1 MAYETPD
8 CWGARRCTLGV
19 YRIQSRRTIVQFK
32 KLLQAS
38 IDDCS
43 FNSGDC
49 LKGEGFW
56 APVTTTHPQ
65 KHYCAK
71 L

>member
-1 MAYETPD
+1 MIHQIVRAYDDAP
-8 CWGARRCTLGV
+8 LGI
-19 YRIQSRRTIVQFK
+19 YRIQSRMTIVQFK

-38 IDDCS
+38 IDDFS
-43 FNSGDC
+43 FNSGDF

-56 APVTTTHPQ
+56 TPVTTDPPQ
-65 KHYCAK
+65 KHYSAK